1 MNALPLWPCAYPTP
15 AVQALFKQQP
25 ADFCVFEIPLSLPQ
39 GEGEHVWLEVEKR
52 SANTAWI
59 AGRIATLAGV
69 AEMDVG
75 YAGLKDRHAIT
86 RQWFSVYLPKG
97 DTPDFSQLNDEE
109 MTVLSQ
115 QRHSKKLRRGD
126 LLGNRFVIR
135 LRQVT
140 MADEA
145 AYQQLQHNLAAV
157 QQHGVPNYF
166 GEQRF
171 GHDGGNIEA
180 GRAML
185 AGEIRV
191 RNRQKKSIYL
201 SAIRSLIFN
210 EVVAARIQAGLWGE
224 ALDGDVLVHEQA
236 TGPLWGRGRLTSQD
250 QTLQLETD
258 VAARYADMCNG
269 LEHAGL
275 QQERR
280 ALAALPSHF
289 QWRWLAQNE
298 EQSGRTELSTSE
310 YQQAHD
316 LELSFSLAAGYYATS
331 IIRELMQIN
340 ERAVTP

>member
-1 MNALPLWPCAYPTP
+1 MSALPLWPRAYSQP
-15 AVQALFKQQP
+15 AVHALLKQHA
-25 ADFCVFEIPLSLPQ
+25 ADFCVQEIPIALPQ
-39 GEGEHVWLEVEKR
+39 GDGEHVWLDIEKR
-52 SANTAWI
+52 GANSAWI
-59 AGRIATLAGV
+59 AGRIAQLAGV
-69 AEMDVG
+69 ADMDVG

-97 DTPDFSQLNDEE
+97 DTPDFSQLNDDE
-109 MTVLSQ
+109 MTVLNQ

-140 MADEA
+140 CADA
-145 AYQQLQHNLAAV
+145 SAYQQLLHNLSAI
-157 QQHGVPNYF
+157 QQQGVPNYF

-185 AGEIRV
+185 AGETRV

-201 SAIRSLIFN
+201 SAVRSLIFN
-210 EVVAARIQAGLWGE
+210 DVVAARIQAGLWGQS
-224 ALDGDVLVHEQA
+224 LPGDVLVHEQP
-236 TGPLWGRGRLTSQD
+236 TGPLWGRGRLTSSEHA
-250 QTLQLETD
+250 LQLETQ
-258 VAARYADMCNG
+258 VAEQYPELCNG

-289 QWRWLAQNE
+289 QWQWLVGGD
-298 EQSGRTELSTSE
+298 EQQRHTQLTEADGIES
-310 YQQAHD
+310 HD

-331 IIRELMQIN
+331 IIRELMDVE
-340 ERAVTP
+340 ERVMAS

>member
-1 MNALPLWPCAYPTP
+1 MSALPLWPCAYPEP
-15 AVQALFKQQP
+15 AVHAVLKHCP
-25 ADFCVFEIPLSLPQ
+25 ADFCVYEIPLALPQ
-39 GEGEHVWLEVEKR
+39 GEGEHVWLDVEKR
-52 SANTAWI
+52 GANTAWI
-59 AGRIATLAGV
+59 AGRIAQLAGV

-97 DTPDFSQLNDEE
+97 ETPDFSQLNDEE

-145 AYQQLQHNLAAV
+145 AYHQLQHNLAAV

-185 AGEIRV
+185 AGETRV

-201 SAIRSLIFN
+201 SAVRSLIFN
-210 EVVAARIQAGLWGE
+210 DVVAARIQAGLWGRTVS
-224 ALDGDVLVHEQA
+224 GDVMVHEQA
-236 TGPLWGRGRLTSQD
+236 TGPLWGRGRLTSSD
-250 QTLQLETD
+250 EALQLETE
-258 VAARYADMCNG
+258 VASRYPEICDG

-280 ALAALPSHF
+280 ALAAVPSHF
-289 QWRWLAQNE
+289 QWHWLVQGDE
-298 EQSGRTELSTSE
+298 SQRCTELTASD
-310 YQQAHD
+310 YAQAAD

>member
-1 MNALPLWPCAYPTP
+1 MSALPQWPCAYPQP
-15 AVQALFKQQP
+15 DVRALLKQQQN
-25 ADFCVFEIPLSLPQ
+25 DFCVNEIPLGLPQ
-39 GEGEHVWLEVEKR
+39 GDGEHVWLDVEKR
-52 SANTAWI
+52 GANTAWI
-59 AGRIATLAGV
+59 AGRIAQLAGV
-69 AEMDVG
+69 ADMDVG

-97 DTPDFSQLNDEE
+97 ETPDFSQLNDHE
-109 MTVLSQ
+109 MTVFSQ

-140 MADEA
+140 MADAE
-145 AYQQLQHNLAAV
+145 AYQQLQRNLAAV

-185 AGEIRV
+185 AGETRV

-201 SAIRSLIFN
+201 SAVRSLIFN
-210 EVVAARIQAGLWGE
+210 DVVAARIQAGLWGQTM
-224 ALDGDVLVHEQA
+224 DGDVMVHEQA
-236 TGPLWGRGRLTSQD
+236 TGPLWGRGRLTSRD
-250 QTLQLETD
+250 ETLQLETD
-258 VAARYADMCNG
+258 VAARYAEMCDG

-289 QWRWLAQNE
+289 QWHWLLHGDDQQRQAQLNAT
-298 EQSGRTELSTSE
+298 EQEHV
-310 YQQAHD
+310 HD
-316 LELSFSLAAGYYATS
+316 LELSFSLASGYYATS
-331 IIRELMQIN
+331 IIRELMHVE
-340 ERAVTP
+340 ERVPAL